1 MWAYRLLS
9 TAMDQIGKPISRL
22 EDIARYLHDDNAP
35 QARVREPYAD
45 PTPKSADDAPRQV
58 YAGAPIAVED
68 DQLVFDATPRLT
80 TKMDFAPDDLG
91 YLINSEGLVLMGQSD
106 DGLDHAQR
114 LRLSPIRLDD
124 GAVMA
129 ARATSTIRYK
139 ANLPKTPV
147 TRGNDA
153 AAEGADTEALA
164 AHALAA
170 GDINIFDAR
179 GRAIMLQLRW
189 ACIGLDHWRLL
200 VRIAGP
206 ALVVRAAGRGWWAAA
221 DVTFD
226 ARGRVADAEPVT
238 LDLGRGI
245 DPVTLDFGRC
255 GLTQF
260 EDAAGLVKVLACS
273 QNGWPQARL
282 REAAVRED
290 GRVLGCFDN
299 GRVGLLG
306 LAAFADDASHEDTR
320 RAA

>member
-35 QARVREPYAD
+35 QARVRAPYANTT
-45 PTPKSADDAPRQV
+45 PTPANDAPRQV
-58 YAGAPIAVED
+58 YAGAPVAVED
-68 DQLVFDATPRLT
+68 DHLVFDATPRLT
-80 TKMDFAPDDLG
+80 TTMDFAPDDLG
-91 YLINSEGLVLMGQSD
+91 YLVNSEGLVLMGRSD
-106 DGLDHAQR
+106 DGTDHAQR
-114 LRLSPIRLDD
+114 LRLSPVRLDD

-139 ANLPKTPV
+139 ANLPKAPV
-147 TRGNDA
+147 TRADA
-153 AAEGADTEALA
+153 GRQDEADTEALA
-164 AHALAA
+164 AHALT
-170 GDINIFDAR
+170 GGEIKIFDAR
-179 GRAIMLQLRW
+179 GRAIMLRLRW
-189 ACIGLDHWRLL
+189 ACVGPDRWRLL
-200 VRIAGP
+200 VRVAGP

-238 LDLGRGI
+238 LELGRGI
-245 DPVTLDFGRC
+245 EPVTLDFGRC

-273 QNGWPQARL
+273 QNGWPQASL
-282 REAAVRED
+282 REVAVRED

-306 LAAFADDASHEDTR
+306 LAAFADDASHEGTR